1 MIYTIDYLI
10 DTIDFITLS
19 SAIFTFTVGMF
30 LSIFLTIYIS
40 IKNRK
45 IKEELINKVADC
57 APSVFRERSINSMR
71 NVAHNWLIGTMFPSI
86 WFMYPILRFLCSLSN
101 IEIITWRKNIRMTL
115 GSIYSLCVFSLN
127 LSSVGGIYLV
137 ARYLL
142 SSS

>member
-10 DTIDFITLS
+10 DIIDFITLS

-57 APSVFRERSINSMR
+57 APPVFRERSINSMR

-101 IEIITWRKNIRMTL
+101 VEIITWREKVKILL
-115 GSIYSLCVFSLN
+115 GHTYAICILSLN
-127 LSSVGGIYLV
+127 LSFTGLIYLV
-137 ARYLL
+137 IRIFVIPY
-142 SSS
+142 

>member
-57 APSVFRERSINSMR
+57 APPVFRERSINSIR

-101 IEIITWRKNIRMTL
+101 VEIITWREKVKILL
-115 GSIYSLCVFSLN
+115 GNTYAICILSLN
-127 LSSVGGIYLV
+127 LSFTGLIYLV
-137 ARYLL
+137 IRIFVIPY
-142 SSS
+142 

>member
-45 IKEELINKVADC
+45 IKEGLINKVADC
-57 APSVFRERSINSMR
+57 APPVFRERSINSMR

-101 IEIITWRKNIRMTL
+101 IEIITWRKKVKILL
-115 GSIYSLCVFSLN
+115 GNTYSICILSLN
-127 LSSVGGIYLV
+127 LSFTGLIYLV
-137 ARYLL
+137 IRTFVIPY
-142 SSS
+142 

>member
-57 APSVFRERSINSMR
+57 APPVFRERSINSMR
-71 NVAHNWLIGTMFPSI
+71 NVAHNWLI
-86 WFMYPILRFLCSLSN
+86 
-101 IEIITWRKNIRMTL
+101 
-115 GSIYSLCVFSLN
+115 
-127 LSSVGGIYLV
+127 SS
-137 ARYLL
+137 
-142 SSS
+142 

>member
-1 MIYTIDYLI
+1 LI

-40 IKNRK
+40 IKNRT

-57 APSVFRERSINSMR
+57 APPVFRERAINSMR

-86 WFMYPILRFLCSLSN
+86 WFMYPILRFVCSLSN
-101 IEIITWRKNIRMTL
+101 VEIITWRKKIKIIL
-115 GSIYSLCVFSLN
+115 GKTYSICILSLN
-127 LSSVGGIYLV
+127 LSFSGLIYLIV
-137 ARYLL
+137 RIFVMPY
-142 SSS
+142 

>member
-57 APSVFRERSINSMR
+57 APPVFRERSINSMR
-71 NVAHNWLIGTMFPSI
+71 NVAHNWLIGAMFPSI

-101 IEIITWRKNIRMTL
+101 VEIITWREKVKILL
-115 GSIYSLCVFSLN
+115 GNTYAICILSLN
-127 LSSVGGIYLV
+127 LSFTRLIYLV
-137 ARYLL
+137 ISIFVIPY
-142 SSS
+142 

>member
-45 IKEELINKVADC
+45 IKEGLINKVADC
-57 APSVFRERSINSMR
+57 APPVFRERSINSMR
-71 NVAHNWLIGTMFPSI
+71 NVAHNWLIGTMFPSK

-101 IEIITWRKNIRMTL
+101 IEIITWRKKVKIIL
-115 GSIYSLCVFSLN
+115 GNTDSICILSLN
-127 LSSVGGIYLV
+127 LSFTGLIYLV
-137 ARYLL
+137 IRTFVIPY
-142 SSS
+142 

>member
-1 MIYTIDYLI
+1 MIDKIIWMIDIINILMLTIGM
-10 DTIDFITLS
+10 FITIL
-19 SAIFTFTVGMF
+19 
-30 LSIFLTIYIS
+30 LTIYLVV
-40 IKNRK
+40 KNRK